1 MSESGG
7 EIMSVNTQGASRSS
21 NDLFMTAE
29 ELLDYADKIDT
40 ARASTAFN
48 AMGSAESARKALMD
62 KLSKP
67 VTVTEDMRLNLISR
81 VKNAAAEGLNE
92 LMVLQFPVE
101 LCTDTGRAINNNE
114 PDWPET
120 LTGVPRQAYEVWRD
134 RLKPAGYSLSAMI
147 VEWPHGMPG
156 DVGLF
161 LGWHRPTAH

>member
-1 MSESGG
+1 
-7 EIMSVNTQGASRSS
+7 MSVKTTNETGSASE
-21 NDLFMTAE
+21 LFMSAD
-29 ELLDYADKIDT
+29 ELMDYADKIES
-40 ARASTAFN
+40 ARASAAFN
-48 AMGSAESARKALMD
+48 AMNSAETARKELMD
-62 KLSKP
+62 KLAKP
-67 VTVTEDMRLNLISR
+67 VVVTEEMRLNLIAR
-81 VKNAAAEGLNE
+81 VKRAATEGQNE

-161 LGWHRPTAH
+161 LGWHRHES

>member
-1 MSESGG
+1 MTSLNKQSEP
-7 EIMSVNTQGASRSS
+7 TGA

-40 ARASTAFN
+40 ARASAAFN
-48 AMGSAESARKALMD
+48 SMNVAEDARKVLMA

-67 VTVTEDMRLNLISR
+67 VTVTDEMRASVLSR
-81 VKNAAAEGLNE
+81 LKKAAADGLSE
-92 LMVLQFPVE
+92 LKVLQFPVE
-101 LCTDTGRAINNNE
+101 LCTDSGRAINNNE
-114 PDWPET
+114 PDWPDT

-161 LGWHRPTAH
+161 LGWHKPKPL

>member
-1 MSESGG
+1 MNQKVPSQTLAASE
-7 EIMSVNTQGASRSS
+7 
-21 NDLFMTAE
+21 LFMSAD
-29 ELLDYADKIDT
+29 ELMDYADKIEA
-40 ARASTAFN
+40 ARASAAFKSMN
-48 AMGSAESARKALMD
+48 SAEAARKELMD

-67 VTVTEDMRLNLISR
+67 VVVTEEMRLNLIAR
-81 VKNAAAEGLNE
+81 VKRAAAEGQHE

-114 PDWPET
+114 SDWPET

-134 RLKPAGYSLSAMI
+134 RLKDAGYSLSAMI

-161 LGWHRPTAH
+161 LGWHRHGS

>member
-1 MSESGG
+1 VMN
-7 EIMSVNTQGASRSS
+7 VNTQGGAGGG
-21 NDLFMTAE
+21 NELFMTAD
-29 ELLDYADKIDT
+29 ELMDYADKIES
-40 ARASTAFN
+40 ARASAAFKSMN
-48 AMGSAESARKALMD
+48 SAEDARKVLMD

-67 VTVTEDMRLNLISR
+67 VVVTEEMRLNLIAR
-81 VKNAAAEGLNE
+81 VKRAALEGQHE
-92 LMVLQFPVE
+92 LMVMQFPVE
-101 LCTDTGRAINNNE
+101 LCTDSGRAINNND

-161 LGWHRPTAH
+161 LGWQRPNS